1 MSDTVLLSLLL
12 TSLASRLHFM
22 TKTSELLRKRHSV
35 SNIVIHLI
43 FTTKYR
49 RKKMTRDVLAY
60 TIDTLR
66 YEAEKIGC
74 SPIEINGEADHI
86 HLLLRFPP
94 DLSAAKAV
102 CLLKSRS
109 SGAVL
114 KRFPFLRTYSAS
126 GSFWSASY
134 FAASAGGVTIETLEK
149 YVRNQGKSNAFHPR
163 PVGRGFPG
171 GWAKL

>member
-1 MSDTVLLSLLL
+1 
-12 TSLASRLHFM
+12 
-22 TKTSELLRKRHSV
+22 
-35 SNIVIHLI
+35 
-43 FTTKYR
+43 
-49 RKKMTRDVLAY
+49 MTRDVLAY

-126 GSFWSASY
+126 GSF
-134 FAASAGGVTIETLEK
+134 GQPLILPHRLEVSPLK
-149 YVRNQGKSNAFHPR
+149 PWKNMYAIKENQTPFI
-163 PVGRGFPG
+163 PV
-171 GWAKL
+171 LSDEVSQQLS

>member
-1 MSDTVLLSLLL
+1 MRRPF
-12 TSLASRLHFM
+12 AY
-22 TKTSELLRKRHSV
+22 LRE
-35 SNIVIHLI
+35 I
-43 FTTKYR
+43 
-49 RKKMTRDVLAY
+49 

-171 GWAKL
+171 G

>member
-1 MSDTVLLSLLL
+1 
-12 TSLASRLHFM
+12 
-22 TKTSELLRKRHSV
+22 
-35 SNIVIHLI
+35 
-43 FTTKYR
+43 
-49 RKKMTRDVLAY
+49 MTRDVLAY

-126 GSFWSASY
+126 GSFWSAS
-134 FAASAGGVTIETLEK
+134 LE
-149 YVRNQGKSNAFHPR
+149 V
-163 PVGRGFPG
+163 
-171 GWAKL
+171 L

>member
-1 MSDTVLLSLLL
+1 
-12 TSLASRLHFM
+12 
-22 TKTSELLRKRHSV
+22 
-35 SNIVIHLI
+35 
-43 FTTKYR
+43 
-49 RKKMTRDVLAY
+49 MTRDVLAY

-94 DLSAAKAV
+94 DLSAARAV

-134 FAASAGGVTIETLEK
+134 FAASAGGVTIETLENMYAIK
-149 YVRNQGKSNAFHPR
+149 ENQTPFI
-163 PVGRGFPG
+163 PVLSDEGFLAVELIISIRKTEG
-171 GWAKL
+171 GEFTLCIA

>member
-1 MSDTVLLSLLL
+1 
-12 TSLASRLHFM
+12 
-22 TKTSELLRKRHSV
+22 
-35 SNIVIHLI
+35 
-43 FTTKYR
+43 
-49 RKKMTRDVLAY
+49 MTRDVLAY

-74 SPIEINGEADHI
+74 APIEITGEADHI

-94 DLSAAKAV
+94 DLSATKAV

-114 KRFPFLRTYSAS
+114 KKFPSLRTYSDS
-126 GSFWSASY
+126 GSFWSTSY

-149 YVRNQGKSNAFHPR
+149 YVRNQGKSNASHPR
-163 PVGRGFPG
+163 PIGRGFPG
-171 GWAKL
+171 G